1 MKSFKTFNVGYR
13 LFALLLV
20 LFLLSPGYTAA
31 SEENLGSNVDGKIR
45 VIIFHYGNGAYFRGF
60 WFDETVLFRDL
71 MDKMDK
77 DVGFVILVGKDYK
90 GDKVKEV
97 LEPYAAEKLP
107 DGTARVKYLT
117 VDVKTSQFYP
127 WARDAYFIQTDKD
140 NNLIFLDAGFNEQ
153 PFPITNFDEVFAGA
167 RTRAGTIHRG
177 GGNVRT
183 SSEEVFI
190 GMDTILGVNTTP
202 RWSSHFVSRET
213 LYSNAKEY
221 KKEDLP
227 VLRKR
232 LDAYA
237 DLLHHILAPERKLVV
252 PGKERFFA
260 QMGKEEFKFT
270 RKVVHSTGA
279 QAAYHTDVFLGLGH
293 KDKNGIRT
301 LFVADCKPAAAIVE
315 NMSPEERRK
324 VERLMPG
331 ILVEEGFT
339 AAGVPIS
346 REQIEQGMQWE
357 KHKLLDLSL
366 EKYKEI
372 ADTLDENARHLEQ
385 MGYRVVRIPY
395 LPNGLD
401 NEDDRNDGFLGLS
414 FNYSNVLVEVYGDVK
429 RVYMPRFGFKELDEA
444 AAGAYESAGFRV
456 IFIKGLLTNAVTSR
470 DAGAGLDCMTSEIR
484 TPVRWAKE

>member
-1 MKSFKTFNVGYR
+1 MKSFKTFHVGYW

-31 SEENLGSNVDGKIR
+31 SEENLVSNVDGKIR
-45 VIIFHYGNGAYFRGF
+45 VIIFHNGNGAYFQGF
-60 WFDETVLFRDL
+60 WFNETVLFRDL

-90 GDKVKEV
+90 GDKVKKV

-107 DGTARVKYLT
+107 DGTPRVKYLT
-117 VDVKTSQFYP
+117 VDVKTSRFYP

-140 NNLIFLDAGFNEQ
+140 NNLIFLDAGFNEK

-167 RTRAGTIHRG
+167 KTRAGTIHRG

-183 SSEEVFI
+183 SYDEVFI

-202 RWSSHFVSRET
+202 RWNPHFVSQET
-213 LYSNAKEY
+213 LYSNAKDY

-227 VLRKR
+227 VLKKR

-237 DLLHHILAPERKLVV
+237 DLLHRILAPARKLVI
-252 PGKERFFA
+252 PGKEGFFK
-260 QMGKEEFKFT
+260 QMEKEEFKFT
-270 RKVVHSTGA
+270 RKVVHTTGA

-293 KDKNGIRT
+293 KDKNGKRV
-301 LFVADCKPAAAIVE
+301 LFVADCKPAAKIVE
-315 NMSPEERRK
+315 KMSPEERRE
-324 VERLMPG
+324 VERLMPEV
-331 ILVEEGFT
+331 LVGEGFT
-339 AAGVPIS
+339 AAGVIIT
-346 REQIEQGMQWE
+346 REQIEQRFQWE

-366 EKYKEI
+366 KKYKKT
-372 ADTLDENARHLEQ
+372 ADILDGNAQHLEQ

-401 NEDDRNDGFLGLS
+401 NKDDQNDGFVGIS
-414 FNYSNVLVEVYGDVK
+414 FNYSNVLIEVYENVK
-429 RVYMPRFGFKELDEA
+429 RVYMPRFGFKKLDEA
-444 AAGAYESAGFRV
+444 AAKAYESAGFQV
-456 IFIKGLLTNAVTSR
+456 IFIKGLLANGVTSW

-484 TPVRWAKE
+484 TPVRWAK